1 MNNKKWVIIYNPVA
15 GGGLSNKKW
24 RKIKQYLSSKKIKG
38 PVYKTTI
45 HKNAGELAYNA
56 VKNGTSNIVC
66 VGGDGTVHDLIN
78 GLCSQSEIK
87 MKSVSIGIIPV
98 GTGNDW
104 ARHYGLTGGYKK
116 AVDIIAQGN
125 KKSQDL
131 GVMEVVGKKNQTVY
145 FMNYAGVGFDGY
157 VISKIKKYKF
167 MGALSYLVAA
177 VFNFISFSNFELSLI
192 YNNKTINTSAFMLGV
207 GLCKFT
213 GGGMRLA
220 YNAVPDDGLLDIT
233 IAENFTKLDVLKH
246 IPKLFNGNLFKS
258 RKVSTAKTND
268 IKVNIVKGGNF
279 AQADGELIY
288 GGSFSFKISEK
299 QFCFFSIKRK
309 IQSS

>member
-15 GGGLSNKKW
+15 GGGLSKTKW
-24 RKIKQYLSSKKIKG
+24 GKIKQCLLSKNING
-38 PVYKTTI
+38 PVFKTSVN
-45 HKNAGELAYNA
+45 KNAGELAYNA
-56 VKNGTSNIVC
+56 VKNGTTNIVC

-78 GLCSQSEIK
+78 GLCSRSEINTK
-87 MKSVSIGIIPV
+87 KVTVGIIAV

-104 ARHYGLTGGYKK
+104 ARHYGLSGDYRK
-116 AVDIIAQGN
+116 AINIIALGN

-131 GVMEVVGKKNQTVY
+131 GVMEVFGKKNQTVY

-167 MGALSYLVAA
+167 LGALSYLVAA
-177 VFNFISFSNFELSLI
+177 VFNFISFSNFELCLI
-192 YNNKTINTSAFMLGV
+192 YNGKTKNTSAFMLGV

-233 IAENFTKLDVLKH
+233 LAENFTKLDVLKH
-246 IPKLFNGNLFKS
+246 IPRLFDGTLFKS
-258 RKVSTAKTND
+258 KKVSTAKTND
-268 IKVNIVKGGNF
+268 IRVNIIKGGNF

-288 GGSFSFKISEK
+288 GDSFSFKISEK
-299 QFCFFSIKRK
+299 QFCFFI
-309 IQSS
+309 